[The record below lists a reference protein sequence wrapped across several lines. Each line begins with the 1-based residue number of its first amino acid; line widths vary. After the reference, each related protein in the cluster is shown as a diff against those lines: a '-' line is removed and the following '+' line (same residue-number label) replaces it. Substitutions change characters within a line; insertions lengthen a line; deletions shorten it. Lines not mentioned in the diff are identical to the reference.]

1 MAQRKESACNAG
13 DVGDRSLIP
22 GWGKSPGVGM
32 VTHCR
37 QLSIFAGESHGQRS
51 LVICSPW
58 GHKESDMTEETKHNR
73 TDIRNRS
80 FCSTENRVQRSSNGT

>member
-1 MAQRKESACNAG
+1 
-13 DVGDRSLIP
+13 
-22 GWGKSPGVGM
+22 M
-32 VTHCR
+32 VTHSR

-73 TDIRNRS
+73 TNILNRS
-80 FCSTENRVQRSSNGT
+80 FTPWKTEYRGAAMEPKRDSKRLTHL